1 MICHIKTY
9 LTLQKTISSPHP
21 RPPPDSPTQ
30 YANTVVH
37 NSINSYNS
45 HKTTCRIPAK
55 SIRHEEKLN
64 AYKPI
69 LTTASTESTGLLSKR
84 I

>member
-1 MICHIKTY
+1 MPKYHIF
-9 LTLQKTISSPHP
+9 PAP
-21 RPPPDSPTQ
+21 RVSPPDSPTQ

-45 HKTTCRIPAK
+45 HKTTCRIAAK

-69 LTTASTESTGLLSKR
+69 LTTVSTASTGLLSKR

>member
-1 MICHIKTY
+1 MPKYHIN
-9 LTLQKTISSPHP
+9 P
-21 RPPPDSPTQ
+21 RTRALPPPDSPTQ

-45 HKTTCRIPAK
+45 HKTTCRVPAK